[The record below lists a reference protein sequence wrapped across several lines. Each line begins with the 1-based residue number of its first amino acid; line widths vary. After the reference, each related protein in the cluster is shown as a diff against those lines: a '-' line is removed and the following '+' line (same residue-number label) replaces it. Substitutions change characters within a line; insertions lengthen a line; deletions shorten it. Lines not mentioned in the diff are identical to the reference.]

1 MNKDI
6 KRAEEHLKYVKEILQ
21 GFKTKEEAVDY
32 LAKETKLPRE
42 ECDSAYDI
50 LIKIK
55 VEE

>member
-6 KRAEEHLKYVKEILQ
+6 KQVEEHLKYVKKILQ
-21 GFKTKEEAVDY
+21 SFKTKEEAIDY
-32 LAKETKLPRE
+32 LVKETKLPRE
-42 ECDSAYDI
+42 ECDRAYDI